1 MDINNLNKNRY
12 IRNFGKDKKLIVII
26 TLIIL
31 IWSLIYLMIFY
42 KPSYKS
48 IAKIWIKDLSSEE
61 FVTSLGHQNPL
72 ASLNSA
78 ENPLLTQMEILNS
91 NQLKDFIYNYR
102 LKKKS
107 KRKPLNSDDLIDV
120 KNKEGTDILSITL
133 KCNDPIEAQDLLNAA
148 LKEYDNINLLINRKI
163 RTTRRKY
170 IDLKLDEIE
179 KKLYETRDK
188 IKLFKSANL
197 AISVD
202 EESIRLVDQKIA
214 TSSKLEDIT
223 ADINNTASSIVELE
237 NKLSLKAGEA
247 LDAVALGSGNQSLI
261 KLREDLNTSIQQY
274 EFDSS
279 KLAETNPKMVAQK
292 NKIAAINSQIKD
304 QIKLS
309 LGKYAKNKGINIFDS
324 VREQLVEN
332 LVTAQTKLIGLH
344 SEKNS
349 INDSITKINSEQ
361 SKMPEKMFTLD
372 NLQQEERTLGRA
384 YDELREKQIEAK
396 IKEAEAV
403 SNIVVIDSP
412 TLPEGA
418 SFPSRGQVLI
428 ISLILGIISGFSVS
442 ILKTLLED
450 VCDDV
455 EAVEQ
460 ITETSTIGTIPWL
473 KYHIL
478 SEPSEFIHKIA
489 YNNIV
494 SNLMIKCYKN
504 NNKVLVFTSSS
515 LKKPQSSVL
524 YYLACRLK
532 KLGHSVAVI
541 DSDFRIPTLLKD
553 AAIEHKVKTNLSDL
567 ILSLE
572 TKFRTTRTVDAQ
584 EVLNALVEDEKGIKH
599 LGNKEMVFEPYEFFG
614 TSSFES
620 IVGIL
625 KAEFDW
631 VLIDT
636 GAAHI
641 TLEFLIISRLS
652 DGVIL
657 FVNKTIT
664 YTILKNITKT
674 LKNAGIP
681 IIGTIVRESESKL
694 ENEYK
699 KYLKYQEDRTIID

>member
-1 MDINNLNKNRY
+1 MDINNLNKSRY

-31 IWSLIYLMIFY
+31 IWSLIYLVIFY

-48 IAKIWIKDLSSEE
+48 NAKIWIKDLTSEE

-72 ASLNSA
+72 SALNSA
-78 ENPLLTQMEILNS
+78 ENPLLTQIEILNS

-102 LKKKS
+102 LKKKG
-107 KRKPLNSDDLIDV
+107 KRKPLISDDSIDV

-133 KCNDPIEAQDLLNAA
+133 KCNDPKEAQDLLNAA

-179 KKLYETRDK
+179 KKLYETRNK

-202 EESIRLVDQKIA
+202 EESVKLVDQKIA

-223 ADINNTASSIVELE
+223 ADINNTASSITELE
-237 NKLSLKAGEA
+237 NKLSLKSGDA
-247 LDAVALGSGNQSLI
+247 LDAVALGSGNQALI

-279 KLAETNPKMVAQK
+279 KLAETNPKMIAQK
-292 NKIAAINSQIKD
+292 NKISAIKTQIKD

-332 LVTAQTKLIGLH
+332 LVTSQTKLIGLH

-372 NLQQEERTLGRA
+372 NLQQEERTLGKA

-412 TLPEGA
+412 TLPDGA
-418 SFPSRGQVLI
+418 SFPSRKHILI
-428 ISLILGIISGFSVS
+428 ISLMLGILSGFSIS

-455 EAVEQ
+455 EAIEQ

-473 KYHIL
+473 KYPIL
-478 SEPSEFIHKIA
+478 SEPSEFMHKIA

-515 LKKPQSSVL
+515 LKKPQSSIL

-641 TLEFLIISRLS
+641 TPEFLIISRLS
-652 DGVIL
+652 DGVVL

-699 KYLKYQEDRTIID
+699 KYLRYQEDRTIID